1 MGGPFVHISGA
12 KDDTASSA
20 YGESSFL
27 RAMKPLVVPLQE
39 NVGVQ
44 SFLQQH
50 ISNSIP
56 MFFCAHIVPARHATQ
71 LKY

>member
-1 MGGPFVHISGA
+1 MGSPSAHISGA
-12 KDDTASSA
+12 KGDTASSA
-20 YGESSFL
+20 YGESPFL

-50 ISNSIP
+50 VSNSIP
-56 MFFCAHIVPARHATQ
+56 MFFCAHVVPARRATQ